1 MAKKQSFSSFEPFN
15 GISNKTEKTEQ
26 IKGQETIETLE
37 GGKYMP
43 DPPKVKIPPKEET
56 RSKRVNLLL
65 QPSVHEQAQ
74 SKCERMGISLNE
86 CINQLLKSWID

>member
-1 MAKKQSFSSFEPFN
+1 MAKNKKNDIDSFSGMFN
-15 GISNKTEKTEQ
+15 GTAEQ
-26 IKGQETIETLE
+26 IAGQETLETLE

>member
-1 MAKKQSFSSFEPFN
+1 MAKNKKNDIDSFSGIFN
-15 GISNKTEKTEQ
+15 GTDET

-86 CINQLLKSWID
+86 CINQLLKSWVE

>member
-1 MAKKQSFSSFEPFN
+1 MAKNKKNDIDSYS
-15 GISNKTEKTEQ
+15 GIFKGPDET

-86 CINQLLKSWID
+86 CINQLLKSWVE